1 MYICLFRYSC
11 FVKKLTHNWTTLFKP
26 RRFLMDNF
34 HFLAWN
40 WLEECGKLMQDLSFR
55 NQFSRTVTFPGIRTA
70 LGLDRKLASSTSASG
85 VGPRSDIVYRHWNIG
100 RGSNPDPQDDSV
112 GRPKKTFRSE
122 GRENA
127 LRLCGWGVPDV
138 EPGL

>member
-1 MYICLFRYSC
+1 MVLVS
-11 FVKKLTHNWTTLFKP
+11 
-26 RRFLMDNF
+26 
-34 HFLAWN
+34 AWI

-70 LGLDRKLASSTSASG
+70 LGLDRKLTSSSSSTSSTTSTSG
-85 VGPRSDIVYRHWNIG
+85 SGPRSDIVYRHWNIG
-100 RGSNPDPQDDSV
+100 QGTGGDPQDV

-138 EPGL
+138 EPGRCRVTKMEALNGKCGIEIN

>member
-1 MYICLFRYSC
+1 
-11 FVKKLTHNWTTLFKP
+11 
-26 RRFLMDNF
+26 
-34 HFLAWN
+34 
-40 WLEECGKLMQDLSFR
+40 MQDLSFR

-70 LGLDRKLASSTSASG
+70 LGLDRKLASSANSAS
-85 VGPRSDIVYRHWNIG
+85 GPRSDIVYRHWNIG
-100 RGSNPDPQDDSV
+100 RGTSPDPQDV

-138 EPGL
+138 EPGDQ